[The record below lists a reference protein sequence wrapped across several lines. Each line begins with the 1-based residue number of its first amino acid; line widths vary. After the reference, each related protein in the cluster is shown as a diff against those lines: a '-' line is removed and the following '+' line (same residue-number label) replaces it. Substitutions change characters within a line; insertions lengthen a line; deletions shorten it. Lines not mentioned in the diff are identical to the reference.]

1 MAKRPNLRKKDDV
14 IESIESSI
22 PSGKKPNL
30 GKKKDPKQSLTDSI
44 EQRVKEAVVK
54 IEAHRRNARIDNII
68 SQGVGGGDDLDFFTD
83 DISNGYEYSKK
94 DSKDDK
100 KLPTTDFVLRP
111 VSELDTY
118 KSKDK

>member
-1 MAKRPNLRKKDDV
+1 MAKRPNLKKKDDV
-14 IESIESSI
+14 IESIESS
-22 PSGKKPNL
+22 SKGSKNTNL

-54 IEAHRRNARIDNII
+54 IEAHRRNARVDNVIA
-68 SQGVGGGDDLDFFTD
+68 QGIGGGDDLDFFTD

-94 DSKDDK
+94 DSKEAK
-100 KLPTTDFVLRP
+100 KLPVTDFVLRP
-111 VSELDTY
+111 VSDLDTY

>member
-1 MAKRPNLRKKDDV
+1 MAKRPNLKKKDDV

-54 IEAHRRNARIDNII
+54 LEAHRRNARIDNII

-83 DISNGYEYSKK
+83 DIGNNYEYTIK
-94 DSKDDK
+94 DSKEVK
-100 KLPTTDFVLRP
+100 KMPATDFVLRP

>member
-1 MAKRPNLRKKDDV
+1 MAKRPNLKKKDDV
-14 IESIESSI
+14 IESIESS
-22 PSGKKPNL
+22 SKGNKNTNL

-54 IEAHRRNARIDNII
+54 IEAHRRNARVDNVIA
-68 SQGVGGGDDLDFFTD
+68 QGIGGGDDLDFFTD

-94 DSKDDK
+94 DSKEAK
-100 KLPTTDFVLRP
+100 KLPVTDFVLRP
-111 VSELDTY
+111 VSDLDTY

>member
-1 MAKRPNLRKKDDV
+1 MAKRPNLKKKDDV

-22 PSGKKPNL
+22 TGKKPNP
-30 GKKKDPKQSLTDSI
+30 GRKKDPKQSLTDSI

-94 DSKDDK
+94 DSKEAK